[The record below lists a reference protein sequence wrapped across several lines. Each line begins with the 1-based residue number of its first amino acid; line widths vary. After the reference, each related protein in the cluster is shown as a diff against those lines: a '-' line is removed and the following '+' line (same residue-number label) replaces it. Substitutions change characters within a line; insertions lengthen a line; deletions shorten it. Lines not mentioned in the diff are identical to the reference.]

1 MNIHEFTIDRE
12 PHNAKAKELL
22 LKTENQNPHD
32 ALITTLGLEK
42 EVNTFF
48 RLQSPSII
56 NTLRESF
63 PSLAENP
70 SPKEVFLRLR
80 ELRNN
85 W

>member
-1 MNIHEFTIDRE
+1 MNNLEFTIDRE
-12 PHNAKAKELL
+12 PLNTKAKQLL
-22 LKTENQNPHD
+22 SETKQQNPHD

-48 RLQSPSII
+48 RLQSPSVI

-63 PSLAENP
+63 PSQGENP

-80 ELRNN
+80 ELRNS